1 LEKTLVPYQEHLK
14 SKADLVTLY
23 EDIRA
28 GFVALALERNRRAT
42 PFIEQARAL
51 KVRANLAERPL
62 ELLAMRDIRPAL
74 LAASGISD
82 KAAGHLQEQDKVEA
96 IEGLIQ
102 NFLDP
107 AGENFVEELVYR
119 FLLTRGD
126 TLGGS
131 MRNVGGVLAE
141 RKFTR
146 SIIAALTL
154 SSTRYKWLDK
164 DSKAWLNQPDDDTNI
179 ELRLKGLSWCSNEKN
194 RTFIY
199 NLSVPVVRKNID
211 ICLFNCKPNQIDKN
225 LIKEPNAYIALGEL
239 KGGIDPA
246 GADEHWKTANSAL
259 DRIRKAFG
267 KHNINPCT
275 FFVGAAIENSMAEEI
290 WYQLNTGIL
299 TNAANLTQPDQVAS
313 LCVWFLNL

>member
-1 LEKTLVPYQEHLK
+1 MRVCLEKTLVPYKEHLN
-14 SKADLVTLY
+14 SKADLVTSY

-42 PFIEQARAL
+42 PFVEQARVL
-51 KVRANLAERPL
+51 KIRASHAERPHN
-62 ELLAMRDIRPAL
+62 LLTMKDIRPAL

-131 MRNVGGVLAE
+131 MRNVGGILAE
-141 RKFTR
+141 RKFAR

-154 SSTRYKWLDK
+154 SNKPYKWQDK
-164 DSKAWLNQPDDDTNI
+164 DSKVWIDQSSDDTDI
-179 ELRLKGLSWCSNEKN
+179 ELRLRGISWHSNGKN

-199 NLSVPVVRKNID
+199 NLNVPIVKKILIFAYLIVSQAK
-211 ICLFNCKPNQIDKN
+211 
-225 LIKEPNAYIALGEL
+225 LIK
-239 KGGIDPA
+239 
-246 GADEHWKTANSAL
+246 T
-259 DRIRKAFG
+259 
-267 KHNINPCT
+267 
-275 FFVGAAIENSMAEEI
+275 
-290 WYQLNTGIL
+290 
-299 TNAANLTQPDQVAS
+299 
-313 LCVWFLNL
+313 

>member
-1 LEKTLVPYQEHLK
+1 MPYKEHLK
-14 SKADLVTLY
+14 SKADLVTSY
-23 EDIRA
+23 EDIRS

-42 PFIEQARAL
+42 PFVEQARAL
-51 KVRANLAERPL
+51 KIRANHTERPQN
-62 ELLAMRDIRPAL
+62 LLTMKDIRPTL

-96 IEGLIQ
+96 IEGLIK

-131 MRNVGGVLAE
+131 MRNVGGILAE
-141 RKFTR
+141 RKFAR

-154 SSTRYKWLDK
+154 SNKPYKWQDK
-164 DSKAWLNQPDDDTNI
+164 DSKVWIEQSNDNTDI
-179 ELRLKGLSWCSNEKN
+179 ELRLRGISWYSNGKN

-199 NLSVPVVRKNID
+199 NLNVPIVKKNID
-211 ICLFNCKPNQIDKN
+211 ICLFNCEPSKIDKN
-225 LIKEPNAYIALGEL
+225 LVLDPNSYIALGEL

-259 DRIRKAFG
+259 TRIKTAFN
-267 KHNINPCT
+267 KYNLSPST

-290 WYQLNTGIL
+290 WHQLNSGIL
-299 TNAANLTQPDQVAS
+299 TNAANLTKPDQVAS
-313 LCVWFLNL
+313 LCAWFIEF